1 MRARGDTHFIDV
13 QRGDKGLP
21 HPSMEA
27 HKVAKNS
34 DRTQQGMTIEQ
45 LSLKSG
51 VTTRN
56 IRAYQSRGLL
66 PPPTTRGRI
75 GYYNEGHLARLQ
87 LISSMQ
93 ERGFSLAAIAELLS
107 AWEQGRGLREVIGF
121 ETEPAATWGNKQ
133 HLYTLDELR
142 ELFDSELPD
151 QEFLDG
157 AVSLGVLEKRDD
169 RYAVDHPEALRM
181 AVEALRAGIPPE
193 VVLEEAA
200 EAMKAARGVAERLA
214 NVYMTYIWEPF
225 AQSGMPAERLD
236 EVTAD
241 LRRLRWLA
249 ADMMDGALS
258 DALGSVIE
266 EVAGSMRERSQAAR
280 EIQRL
285 NKEGKRQRQD
295 NQPA

>member
-1 MRARGDTHFIDV
+1 M
-13 QRGDKGLP
+13 
-21 HPSMEA
+21 
-27 HKVAKNS
+27 AKNTE
-34 DRTQQGMTIEQ
+34 RTQQGLTIEQ

-66 PPPTTRGRI
+66 PPPTTRGRV
-75 GYYNEGHLARLQ
+75 GYYDDGHLARLQ

-93 ERGFSLAAIAELLS
+93 KRGFSLAAIAELLS
-107 AWEQGRGLREVIGF
+107 AWEHGRGLREVIGF
-121 ETEPAATWGNKQ
+121 ETELTMNWGNKQ

-151 QEFLDG
+151 QKFLDG

-181 AVEALRAGIPPE
+181 AVEALRAGVPPE
-193 VVLEEAA
+193 VVLEEAT
-200 EAMKAARGVAERLA
+200 EAMKAARRIAERLV
-214 NVYMTYIWEPF
+214 NVYMNYIWEPF
-225 AQSGMPAERLD
+225 AQSGMPAERLG

-241 LRRLRWLA
+241 LRRLRLLA
-249 ADMMDGALS
+249 ADMMGGALS

-266 EVAGSMRERSQAAR
+266 ETAGSMLERSQAAR

-285 NKEGKRQRQD
+285 NEQGKPQRQN